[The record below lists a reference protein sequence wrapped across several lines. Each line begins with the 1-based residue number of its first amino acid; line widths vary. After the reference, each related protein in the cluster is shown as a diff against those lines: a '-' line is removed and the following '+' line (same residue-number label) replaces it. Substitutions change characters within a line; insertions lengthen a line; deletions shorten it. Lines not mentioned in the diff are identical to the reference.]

1 MESHSVKLHLF
12 LMVAVSVSKVSAVV
26 VVLLC
31 GADAFATLYQHT
43 TVEDS
48 SAVSRTTIYYYLR

>member
-1 MESHSVKLHLF
+1 MESHLVKLQLF
-12 LMVAVSVSKVSAVV
+12 LMVAESVSKVSAVV

-31 GADAFATLYQHT
+31 GGDAFAMLYQHT

-48 SAVSRTTIYYYLR
+48 SAVSRTTINDYLR